1 MATPSS
7 IEKFVTL
14 RAELLKEKAAL
25 ESRLA
30 RITAAL
36 SDQSIKAPARTVL
49 PARRLGRRRARNKMS
64 LKEAVLQ
71 VTRAKPLARQEI
83 IDAVRKIGYKFTT
96 KDPLNSLNMVIYSS
110 KALKNLGGRFAPVK

>member
-1 MATPSS
+1 MATASS

-25 ESRLA
+25 EARLA

-36 SDQSIKAPARTVL
+36 GDSPVQTRAKAAI
-49 PARRLGRRRARNKMS
+49 PARRGGRARVRNKMS

-83 IDAVRKIGYKFTT
+83 ITAVKKIGYKFRT
-96 KDPLNSLNMVIYSS
+96 KDPLNSLNMVVYSS
-110 KALKNLGGRFAPVK
+110 KAFKNLGGKFAPIK